1 MITFSKIKEA
11 VLNGAKRVLKVEQFG
26 VKTASE
32 SMPFGID
39 SSPIKNMTAIYSNT
53 SNDAESVVIGYINTN
68 QIAQQGETRLFSLDA
83 NGSLKSFVHLKNDG
97 TIEMNGDSDFLI
109 KFNELQ
115 TILNTLAIN
124 INTEHTA
131 IASAIG
137 LLGGSYVPTPITI
150 NITSAKNER
159 IKTN

>member
-11 VLNGAKRVLKVEQFG
+11 VLNSAKRVLKVEQFG

-32 SMPFGID
+32 SMPFGMD

-68 QIAQQGETRLFSLDA
+68 QIAQQGETRLFSLDS
-83 NGSLKSFVHLKNDG
+83 NGSLKSYVHLKNDG

-115 TILNTLAIN
+115 TILNTLATN
-124 INTEHTA
+124 INAEHTA